1 MLPESLNMISSS
13 NASIRG
19 VAVCVPSG
27 VDKILSHEPKW
38 GMDRIKK
45 FTRMTG
51 VSERRLASVTSSDFL
66 ITSSDLC
73 FQAATHLLSS
83 LEVKA
88 DTIDALV
95 FVTQYPDYGGSPATA
110 CVLQHRLGMRNDV
123 LAFDVNQGCTGYIY
137 GMFIASSLLAMANI
151 NRVLMLCGDANHK
164 VNVNDQSQILL
175 FGDAGSA
182 TLLEDSAAGTKQMYH
197 IETLGDGF
205 RSLIIPAGGS
215 RHRDVERSVVDYG
228 DNIER
233 SLYDA
238 HMDGIDVFN
247 FTIKEVPR
255 VVRQCLEESGNDVST
270 IDYFVFH
277 QANRFIIEQISKKL
291 GIPKDKILYSLD
303 CYGNTSCAPIP
314 TTLCHNHLDID
325 PLNSKRILLCGF
337 GVGLSLGVSILE
349 SENIKFLPIT
359 ALDNGWNDELI

>member
-1 MLPESLNMISSS
+1 MIDSS
-13 NASIRG
+13 NASVRG
-19 VAVCVPSG
+19 ISVCVPSG
-27 VDKILSHEPKW
+27 VDKIVSHENRW
-38 GMDRIKK
+38 GVDTIKK

-73 FQAATHLLSS
+73 FQAAKHLLSS
-83 LEVKA
+83 LELTA
-88 DTIDALV
+88 DSIDALV

-110 CVLQHRLGMRNDV
+110 CVLQHRLGLRNDV

-137 GMFIASSLLAMANI
+137 GMFIASSLLAMVNV
-151 NRVLMLCGDANHK
+151 NRVLLLCGDANHK
-164 VNVNDQSQILL
+164 VNINDQSQILL

-182 TLLEDSAAGTKQMYH
+182 TLLDDSAVGTKQMYH

-215 RHRDVERSVVDYG
+215 RHSDVGASVINYG

-238 HMDGIDVFN
+238 HMDGINVFN

-255 VVRQCLEESGNDVST
+255 VVRRCLEETSNDVST

-277 QANRFIIEQISKKL
+277 QANKFIIEQISKKL
-291 GIPKDKILYSLD
+291 DIPKDKILYSLD
-303 CYGNTSCAPIP
+303 CYGNTSSASIP
-314 TTLCHNHLDID
+314 TTLCHNLSDIAS
-325 PLNSKRILLCGF
+325 LNSKRILMCGF
-337 GVGLSLGVSILE
+337 GVGLSLGVNILE
-349 SENIKFLPIT
+349 FENINFLPISE
-359 ALDNGWNDELI
+359 LNNGWNDELI